1 MWRASHAR
9 ALATCFP
16 ARRTTQWPA
25 ATSPIAGL
33 SWPAVTVV
41 VTIPG
46 RDSLALNH
54 LVLDANG
61 TLSDRGVLIDGVTD
75 RLERIRAQLE
85 VLIASADT
93 RVSAADL
100 ATRLGVQLLVVDDGA
115 EKAALVEQ
123 LGAASCAAIG
133 NGAND
138 VPMLA
143 RAALGIAVVG
153 PEGASGSALLA
164 ADIVCRSVLDALDLL
179 LDPKLL
185 VATLRP

>member
-1 MWRASHAR
+1 
-9 ALATCFP
+9 
-16 ARRTTQWPA
+16 
-25 ATSPIAGL
+25 
-33 SWPAVTVV
+33 VTVV

-46 RDSLALNH
+46 RDSLVLTH

-61 TLSDRGVLIDGVTD
+61 TLSERGVLIDGVAD
-75 RLERIRAQLE
+75 RLERIQTQLE

-93 RVSAADL
+93 LGSAANL
-100 ATRLGVQLLVVDDGA
+100 ATQLGVRLLGVDDGA
-115 EKAALVEQ
+115 EKAALVER
-123 LGAASCAAIG
+123 LGAAGCVAIG

-138 VPMLA
+138 APMLE

-164 ADIVCRSVLDALDLL
+164 ADLVCRSVLDAFDLL
-179 LDPKLL
+179 LDRRLL